1 MLRELYHRLRQDL
14 SSSAS
19 GPATPQRKFWRGAAL
34 GAIGFTLAI
43 WAIGGYHFATGL
55 SPLLMLLIGGLL
67 GGVAIAVFAVLSLL
81 VAYGSRA
88 LPNAFYAVMGGAIGA
103 LIMARFVA
111 FRWPD
116 ELYYPLA
123 FFFLWVNA
131 LLVGSLWR
139 WWARPTRRGIGLAS
153 AIIGLLLIDGF
164 GVYSLVQDGR
174 DPFPIAVAEPSDAPT
189 LAEAGLPD
197 PAEPG
202 PLSYD
207 YFTYGNGT
215 DQQRPEYRTEV
226 RYRTPT
232 VDASR
237 LLPEWKGKKKKWRER
252 YWGFGVDSFPLN
264 GRVWLPTLDEGPL
277 PIALIVHGNH
287 GMEDYSDGGYA
298 YLGELLAS
306 HGIIA
311 VSIDENFINGTWS
324 GDFRGR
330 EMPTRAWLL
339 LKHLQQW
346 RDWNADADHPL
357 AGRADLDRVLLIGH
371 SRGGEAVAIA
381 AAYNELPRF
390 PDDAR
395 EAFDFGF
402 GIRGLVAIAPTDKRY
417 QRRVE
422 LENVNYL
429 TLQGTYDSDE
439 SSLFGW
445 RQAQRIRFT
454 DTTQHFFKS
463 ALLIHRANHG
473 QFNTT
478 WGRTDMGA
486 PSSWLLNLDPL
497 LPAAEQQRIA
507 QVYISAFAQS
517 VFGETRDYLPLFRES
532 ATGRDWLPTTTYI
545 NLLRDSRDQIL
556 LDFEEDIDPTTG
568 PAGIALAGKY
578 FATWREEELRFRDRD
593 TQGNNALVL
602 GWKYSDDTPADSI
615 PEYVISLPPGSLA
628 LADTATHLLI
638 SLGPAEPEKPEEEKP
653 APDFTIVLVDS
664 LGRQAQLA
672 VADFEP
678 LPPALRVQYMKSRS
692 LSARWGSLWELALES
707 YAIPLPQFT
716 GETRALDPGAI
727 REIRLRM
734 DRASAGEIV
743 VDDVG
748 WR

>member
-1 MLRELYHRLRQDL
+1 MT
-14 SSSAS
+14 S
-19 GPATPQRKFWRGAAL
+19 GSTPPQRKFWRGAAL

-55 SPLLMLLIGGLL
+55 SPLLMLLLGLLL
-67 GGVAIAVFAVLSLL
+67 GGVAIAIFAVLSLL
-81 VAYGSRA
+81 VAYSSRA
-88 LPNAFYAVMGGAIGA
+88 LPNSFYAVMGGAIGA
-103 LIMARFVA
+103 LITARFVA
-111 FRWPD
+111 FSWPD

-123 FFFLWVNA
+123 FVFLWVNA

-139 WWARPTRRGIGLAS
+139 WWGRPARRGVGLAS
-153 AIIGLLLIDGF
+153 AIVGLLLIDGL
-164 GVYSLVQDGR
+164 GVYALVQDGR
-174 DPFPIAVAEPSDAPT
+174 DPFPVAVADPANAAT
-189 LAEAGLPD
+189 LAAAGLPD
-197 PAEPG
+197 PARPG

-207 YFTYGNGT
+207 SFTYGSGT
-215 DQQRPEYRTEV
+215 DQQRPAYGAEGRD
-226 RYRTPT
+226 RTPT

-264 GRVWLPTLDEGPL
+264 GRVWLPQWDEGPL

-330 EMPTRAWLL
+330 EMPARAWLL

-346 RDWNADADHPL
+346 RDWNNTSDHPL

-417 QRRVE
+417 HRRVE

-454 DTTQHFFKS
+454 DTTQHFFKA

-478 WGRTDMGA
+478 WGRTDSG
-486 PSSWLLNLDPL
+486 PPFSWLLNLEPL

-517 VFGETRDYLPLFRES
+517 IFGETRNYLPLFRES
-532 ATGRDWLPTTTYI
+532 ALARDWLPATAYI
-545 NLLRDSRDQIL
+545 NLLRDSRDRIL

-568 PAGIALAGKY
+568 PASIALAGNY
-578 FATWREEELRFRDRD
+578 FATWREEALRFRDRD

-602 GWKYSDDTPADSI
+602 GWDYPEDSPADSI
-615 PEYVISLPPGSLA
+615 PEYVITFPAGSVA

-638 SLGPAEPEKPEEEKP
+638 SLGPAEPEKPEEEQP

-707 YAIPLPQFT
+707 YAIPLSQFT
-716 GETRALDPGAI
+716 GEAPAFSPGAI

-734 DRASAGEIV
+734 DRTPAGEIV
-743 VDDVG
+743 VDDLG